1 MWYDTR
7 NDCGSITID
16 INGAKQPNKAGY
28 DVFEFTVW
36 SNRTGKP
43 YWDVMGSSSL
53 FSILSG
59 GKLKYNKNNQ
69 KFFILQQ
76 RKGAV
81 VLPFGSSGKLLLELR
96 IAGSMKKI

>member
-59 GKLKYNKNNQ
+59 GKLKYNKNN
-69 KFFILQQ
+69 
-76 RKGAV
+76 
-81 VLPFGSSGKLLLELR
+81 
-96 IAGSMKKI
+96 